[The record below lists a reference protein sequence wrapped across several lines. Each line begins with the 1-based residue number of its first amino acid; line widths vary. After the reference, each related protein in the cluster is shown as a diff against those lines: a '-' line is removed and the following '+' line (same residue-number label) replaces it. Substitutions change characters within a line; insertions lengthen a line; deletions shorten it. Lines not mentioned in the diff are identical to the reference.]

1 MEMKDRRLSAK
12 RSSGAPDL
20 LGPGPRHRRGRKLA
34 LRENPRPQS
43 CALRDPMRADRDHA
57 PQRAVLVR
65 WEDAMHRKDAGT
77 PEVRPDLTPA
87 ACAGSASMRLIAA
100 HAGHGEFAN
109 PRKNRAAQA
118 VLRLAVPLPRSVS
131 DADRSVIYEFAM
143 DRRWDIIP
151 PP

>member
-1 MEMKDRRLSAK
+1 
-12 RSSGAPDL
+12 
-20 LGPGPRHRRGRKLA
+20 
-34 LRENPRPQS
+34 
-43 CALRDPMRADRDHA
+43 
-57 PQRAVLVR
+57 
-65 WEDAMHRKDAGT
+65 MHRKDAGT